1 MAAAITGFQ
10 RSNIGGV
17 DGGVEMANKINR
29 FFNSTHPPQAYSVR
43 PPSLATK
50 LSESPPLHRPPAC
63 LQPSPS
69 SPSPPLH
76 STTPYP
82 PLLDSVPFASI
93 TSTVPFTPEHARRQL
108 RKLHSSKA
116 VGPL

>member
-1 MAAAITGFQ
+1 MAAAITGCQ

-17 DGGVEMANKINR
+17 DGGVEMANEINR
-29 FFNSTHPPQAYSVR
+29 FLNSTHPPQDYSVR

-76 STTPYP
+76 SATPYP
-82 PLLDSVPFASI
+82 PLFDYLLYLLPLSLLQCRLHLNMLEDS
-93 TSTVPFTPEHARRQL
+93 
-108 RKLHSSKA
+108 
-116 VGPL
+116 